1 MPNHSHSL
9 GRVDGP
15 DISIVIPSFNGED
28 FIADAL
34 RSVERQSIRER
45 VELIV
50 VDDAS
55 TDGTLDIVASVAP
68 SARTEALPSNAG
80 EAVARNVG
88 LAMASGGWV
97 TFLDQDDVLGRR
109 HVEEL
114 LRMSEEYNAAIAPL
128 SLRFATPENSLAGT
142 ADVRMLVEG
151 EAAMLDELEAAM
163 TMQPVS
169 EPRPVDFNTATAGG
183 VSNSVFAPKR
193 LLIAAGGFP
202 PYIRGVSDYLLL
214 CELARLSCLF
224 RSGVTTYGYRVHA
237 QKASR
242 RYSMAENILTARVL
256 LATGSRD
263 TWGGLAWD
271 AELLSVLVSADDGVA
286 STWTRSL
293 DGLAFSQLLRLSA
306 RQRASAVRRSVRRR
320 QRGTTKQ

>member
-1 MPNHSHSL
+1 
-9 GRVDGP
+9 
-15 DISIVIPSFNGED
+15 
-28 FIADAL
+28 
-34 RSVERQSIRER
+34 

-68 SARTEALPSNAG
+68 AARTEVLPSNAG

-88 LAMASGGWV
+88 LAMARGEWV
-97 TFLDQDDVLGRR
+97 TFLDQDDVLGRS

-114 LRMSEEYNAAIAPL
+114 LRMSEEHNAVAIAPL

-142 ADVRMLVEG
+142 TDVRMLVED

-169 EPRPVDFNTATAGG
+169 KPRPVDFNTATAGG

-214 CELARLSCLF
+214 CQLARLSCLF
-224 RSGVTTYGYRVHA
+224 RSGVTTYGYRVHVR
-237 QKASR
+237 KASR
-242 RYSMAENILTARVL
+242 RYSMAENILTARVV
-256 LATGSRD
+256 LATGSGD
-263 TWGGLAWD
+263 TWRGSAWD
-271 AELLSVLVSADDGVA
+271 AELLSVLVNADDRAA

-293 DGLAFSQLLRLSA
+293 DALAFSQLLRLSA
-306 RQRASAVRRSVRRR
+306 RQRASAVRRSLGRRR
-320 QRGTTKQ
+320 RGTTRQ